1 MKTLL
6 KFKIVLLIAFGVVLF
21 SCKNNNE
28 YPQDNNTDTE
38 MNEGSTNAHDSY
50 DQVGDNI
57 PTDTTDVNTT
67 TPGANGTG
75 TNGTGTTN
83 STGTNGTGTSN
94 GSQNNSNME

>member
-6 KFKIVLLIAFGVVLF
+6 IFKIVLLMAFGVVLF

-57 PTDTTDVNTT
+57 PTDTTDLNTT
-67 TPGANGTG
+67 TPDANDTG
-75 TNGTGTTN
+75 T
-83 STGTNGTGTSN
+83 TNGTGTSN
-94 GSQNNSNME
+94 GSQNNSNMNRLSKHK